1 MNIDLA
7 RFCILL
13 SEVQEDEFLD
23 ESGLSPYLME
33 HLFYPYMKG
42 KNIPLD
48 SLDYD
53 AFELED
59 LFYPYMKGKNIPLD
73 SLDYDAFELEDL
85 DRLFD
90 YLGDLE
96 TVYSK
101 LQDKAEKI
109 WKGSPI
115 ACRSRAFC

>member
-1 MNIDLA
+1 MEGGRLMNIDLA

-33 HLFYPYMKG
+33 H
-42 KNIPLD
+42 
-48 SLDYD
+48 
-53 AFELED
+53 